1 MSQLDLALTTIGLAV
16 LALGLVSRLIKRRL
30 WISEPLLA
38 LLAGV
43 ALGPAALGWLEPETW
58 GRQDVILEETI
69 QITLAIALME
79 VALRLPRGHPMRAWR
94 SLALML
100 VVVMPLMAL
109 TTGLLAGL
117 LLGLPF
123 LSGLLLGAV
132 LIPTD
137 PVVSGGIVSG
147 DFAVEHLPARI
158 RHLISAESGANDG
171 LAAPL
176 VFLPLL
182 LLYSSG
188 LQDALIHWIGRVVL
202 WETMAAILFG
212 AVLGYLAGRLLHF
225 AEDINAIENPSFLAY
240 TVALSLLT
248 LGAGRLLEVSA
259 LITVFS
265 AGVAFDTVIGG
276 RERAEEEN
284 VQEAFNRFFTLPAFI
299 LLGIVLPWD
308 GWLALGWS
316 GVALAAGVLLLR
328 RLPFVLSLKP
338 FIRELEERRDA
349 LFVGWFGPLGLA
361 AVYYAIVATRRTG
374 VEDVW
379 VVGTLVVAV
388 SLAAHGVTATPFT
401 YWYDRAGSQRSSTG
415 RKERTAGSPR

>member
-79 VALRLPRGHPMRAWR
+79 VA
-94 SLALML
+94 
-100 VVVMPLMAL
+100 
-109 TTGLLAGL
+109 LLAGL

-379 VVGTLVVAV
+379 VVGTPL
-388 SLAAHGVTATPFT
+388 SLRCRSRPTA
-401 YWYDRAGSQRSSTG
+401 
-415 RKERTAGSPR
+415 